1 VQGLDLRGQP
11 FPDPSYGLLA
21 RLDEQLA
28 VAVAAD
34 VEPKEVKASIEG
46 RHARLVLVEG
56 QASRRQPRGKPF
68 LDLLR
73 LFGADA

>member
-1 VQGLDLRGQP
+1 MIGLSLADHRLGVGPVQGLDLRGQP

-34 VEPKEVKASIEG
+34 VEPEEVKASIEVT
-46 RHARLVLVEG
+46 RR
-56 QASRRQPRGKPF
+56 ASCPR
-68 LDLLR
+68 
-73 LFGADA
+73 